1 MKISIPKQEYE
12 IAPEDL
18 NAVEK
23 FLSSIIPGFIKEF
36 SGALQDSVKGWRAR
50 NMVNILVKT
59 KEKVEV
65 SGLTLQELSGK
76 FMVQAL
82 EKGSVENDKTLQDKW
97 ATLLAN
103 TSTGK
108 NRASIKYINML
119 SELDVNEVRLLDILY
134 TELLQNEEDNEYVF
148 STEKA
153 AKAFGVKVPE
163 IKLMVD
169 NFYRMNICQS
179 PAMTSISAGGGAHP
193 ILKTNNLF
201 TFTDLGK
208 DFLAAVR
215 ND

>member
-1 MKISIPKQEYE
+1 
-12 IAPEDL
+12 
-18 NAVEK
+18 
-23 FLSSIIPGFIKEF
+23 
-36 SGALQDSVKGWRAR
+36 
-50 NMVNILVKT
+50 
-59 KEKVEV
+59 
-65 SGLTLQELSGK
+65 
-76 FMVQAL
+76 
-82 EKGSVENDKTLQDKW
+82 
-97 ATLLAN
+97 
-103 TSTGK
+103 
-108 NRASIKYINML
+108 ML

-134 TELLQNEEDNEYVF
+134 TELLQNEKDNEYVF

-153 AKAFGVKVPE
+153 AEAFGVEVPG

>member
-82 EKGSVENDKTLQDKW
+82 EKGSVENDKTLQDK
-97 ATLLAN
+97 
-103 TSTGK
+103 
-108 NRASIKYINML
+108 
-119 SELDVNEVRLLDILY
+119 
-134 TELLQNEEDNEYVF
+134 
-148 STEKA
+148 
-153 AKAFGVKVPE
+153 
-163 IKLMVD
+163 
-169 NFYRMNICQS
+169 
-179 PAMTSISAGGGAHP
+179 
-193 ILKTNNLF
+193 
-201 TFTDLGK
+201 
-208 DFLAAVR
+208 
-215 ND
+215 